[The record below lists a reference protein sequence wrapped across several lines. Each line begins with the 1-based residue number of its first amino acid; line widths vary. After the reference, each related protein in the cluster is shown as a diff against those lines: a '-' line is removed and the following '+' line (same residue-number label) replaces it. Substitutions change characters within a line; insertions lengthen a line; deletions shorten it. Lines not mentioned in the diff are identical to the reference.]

1 MIGSTLAHYR
11 ILSPLGTG
19 GMGEVFL
26 ARDTRLERDVAVKLI
41 REEFAADGERLARFE
56 REARAIAALNHPS
69 IVTIYAIEEGSGR
82 RFFTMELVEGR
93 TLREVA
99 PPAGL
104 PAPELL
110 RVGVALAD
118 ALAAAHARGV
128 VHRDLKPA
136 NVMTTHEG
144 RVKVL
149 DFGIAKLDVSGVR
162 PPPPPDRGPT
172 SLLGRKP
179 AVLPFA
185 DLSAAQDQGY
195 FCDGIA
201 EELLAVLSR
210 IEVLRVA
217 SRTSSVHLH
226 HQRLDIRDIGRQLN
240 VNAVLEGS
248 VRKAGERLRI
258 TASSLTSR
266 AATTSGRSAS
276 TARSTT
282 SSRSRTR
289 SRRGRRRP
297 CAVS

>member
-11 ILSPLGTG
+11 ILRPLGTG

-26 ARDTRLERDVAVKLI
+26 ARDTRLERDVALKLI

-69 IVTIYAIEEGSGR
+69 IVTIYAIEEDSGR

-93 TLREVA
+93 TLREVT

-136 NVMTTHEG
+136 NVMITHEG

-149 DFGIAKLDVSGVR
+149 DFGIAKLDGSGLLTVTAV
-162 PPPPPDRGPT
+162 GP
-172 SLLGRKP
+172 
-179 AVLPFA
+179 AA
-185 DLSAAQDQGY
+185 DLDA
-195 FCDGIA
+195 
-201 EELLAVLSR
+201 
-210 IEVLRVA
+210 
-217 SRTSSVHLH
+217 T
-226 HQRLDIRDIGRQLN
+226 RQ
-240 VNAVLEGS
+240 GS
-248 VRKAGERLRI
+248 VLGTAGYMAPEQMKGQPVD
-258 TASSLTSR
+258 AR
-266 AATTSGRSAS
+266 ADLFALGLVLFEAASGRHPFPGEDAW
-276 TARSTT
+276 
-282 SSRSRTR
+282 
-289 SRRGRRRP
+289 
-297 CAVS
+297 